1 MIIRV
6 INFVKMDKLLIKGGT
21 ILKGKVKI
29 SSAKNGTL
37 PILAAC
43 LLTDKQCVIKNVPLL
58 QDIKT
63 MVGLLSALGAEV
75 SFKDNTVTICTGDKL
90 SLEAP
95 YEIVSKMRASYYVLG
110 PLLARFH
117 KVNVYLPG
125 GCAIGPRPI
134 DLHIKGME
142 SLGAKL
148 VIEHGYIDASAKA
161 LIGSKIL
168 LAGSSGPSV
177 GATANVMMAAT
188 LAQGT
193 TTIISAALEPE
204 IVDLANFLN
213 AMGAKIEGA
222 GTSTIKIIG
231 VKELNGIE
239 WTPIPDRIEAG
250 TFACAAAITN
260 GQLEIENCIPDHF
273 ESVILAL
280 KNLGCEVK
288 KNGNSI
294 IVKAG
299 TPVKPFNITT
309 APHPGFPTD
318 LQAQFM
324 AVATIA
330 QGTSII
336 TENIFKSRFLHALEL
351 SRMGAQ
357 IKFNDNVAIVDG
369 VKRLTGAKVMASD
382 LRASAALVLAGLCAD
397 GETEIS
403 RIYHLDRGYEKIEE
417 KFTGLGASIRRVP
430 GKN

>member
-1 MIIRV
+1 
-6 INFVKMDKLLIKGGT
+6 MDKLIIKGGT
-21 ILKGKVKI
+21 TLKGKVKI
-29 SSAKNGTL
+29 SAAKNGTL

-43 LLTDKQCVIKNVPLL
+43 LLTEKKCVIKNVPVL

-63 MVGLLSALGAEV
+63 MLGLLSALGAEV
-75 SFKDNTVTICTGDKL
+75 SFTNNTVTIIAGNKL
-90 SLEAP
+90 TLEAP
-95 YEIVSKMRASYYVLG
+95 FEIVSKMRASYYVLG

-117 KVNVYLPG
+117 KARVYLPG

-142 SLGAKL
+142 NLGANL
-148 VIEHGYIDASAKA
+148 AIEHGYIDASAKI
-161 LIGSKIL
+161 LKGSKTL

-188 LAQGT
+188 LAQGQ

-213 AMGAKIEGA
+213 AMGAKIEDA
-222 GTSTIKIIG
+222 GTSTIKITG
-231 VKELNGIE
+231 VNELNGVE

-250 TFACAAAITN
+250 TFACAAAITQ
-260 GQLEIENCIPDHF
+260 GQIEIENCMPGHL
-273 ESVILAL
+273 EAVILAL
-280 KNLGCEVK
+280 KNMECDVVK
-288 KNGNSI
+288 KENG
-294 IVKAG
+294 IVVNAA
-299 TPVKPFNITT
+299 TNLKPLNITT

-324 AVATIA
+324 AVATVANGI
-330 QGTSII
+330 SII

-357 IKFNDNVAIVDG
+357 IKIDDNVAIIDG
-369 VKRLTGAKVMASD
+369 VKKLSGAKVMASD

-417 KFTGLGASIRRVP
+417 KLTGLGAAIKRV
-430 GKN
+430 K

>member
-1 MIIRV
+1 
-6 INFVKMDKLLIKGGT
+6 MDKLIIKGGST
-21 ILKGKVKI
+21 LKGKVKI
-29 SSAKNGTL
+29 SAAKNGTL

-43 LLTDKQCVIKNVPLL
+43 LLTDKQCVIKNVPAL

-63 MVGLLSALGAEV
+63 MLGLLSALGAEV
-75 SFKDNTVTICTGDKL
+75 SFKDNTVTICAGNKL

-117 KVNVYLPG
+117 KAKVYLPG

-142 SLGAKL
+142 SLGARL
-148 VIEHGYIDASAKA
+148 TIEHGYIDASAKI
-161 LIGSKIL
+161 LTGSEIL

-188 LAQGT
+188 LAQGS
-193 TTIISAALEPE
+193 TTIIRVALEPE

-213 AMGAKIEGA
+213 TMGAKITGA
-222 GTSTIKIIG
+222 GTSTIKITG
-231 VKELNGIE
+231 VEGLNGIE

-260 GQLEIENCIPDHF
+260 GQVEIENCTPNHL
-273 ESVILAL
+273 EAVILAL
-280 KNLGCEVK
+280 KNIGCEVTK
-288 KNGNSI
+288 QDNSI
-294 IVKAG
+294 TIKASSRLR
-299 TPVKPFNITT
+299 PFNITT

-324 AVATIA
+324 AVLTIA
-330 QGTSII
+330 DGTSII

-351 SRMGAQ
+351 NRMGAQ
-357 IKFNDNVAIVDG
+357 IKIDDNVAIING
-369 VKRLTGAKVMASD
+369 VKSLSGAKVMASD
-382 LRASAALVLAGLCAD
+382 LRASVALVIAGLCAE
-397 GETEIS
+397 GETEVS
-403 RIYHLDRGYEKIEE
+403 RIYHLDRGYERLEE
-417 KFTGLGASIRRVP
+417 KLKGLGATIKRV
-430 GKN
+430 KE

>member
-1 MIIRV
+1 
-6 INFVKMDKLLIKGGT
+6 MDKLIIKGGAS
-21 ILKGKVKI
+21 LRGKVKI
-29 SSAKNGTL
+29 SAAKNGTL

-43 LLTDKQCVIKNVPLL
+43 LLTDKQCVIKNVPAL

-63 MVGLLSALGAEV
+63 MLGLLSALGAEV
-75 SFKDNTVTICTGDKL
+75 SFENHNVTITAGNNL

-110 PLLARFH
+110 PLLARFR
-117 KVNVYLPG
+117 KAKVYLPG

-142 SLGAKL
+142 SLGANL
-148 VIEHGYIDASAKA
+148 VIEHGYIDANAKM
-161 LIGSKIL
+161 LYGSEIL

-213 AMGAKIEGA
+213 AMGAKITGA
-222 GTSTIKIIG
+222 GSPTIKITG
-231 VKELNGIE
+231 VKELNGTE

-250 TFACAAAITN
+250 TFACAAAITK
-260 GQLEIENCIPDHF
+260 GEIEIENCNPNHL
-273 ESVILAL
+273 ELVILAL
-280 KNLGCEVK
+280 KNMGCEIK
-288 KNGNSI
+288 KQDNSLLI
-294 IVKAG
+294 NANTDLKS
-299 TPVKPFNITT
+299 FNITT
-309 APHPGFPTD
+309 APYPGFPTD

-324 AVATIA
+324 AVATVA
-330 QGTSII
+330 NGTSVI
-336 TENIFKSRFLHALEL
+336 TENIFKSRFLHAMEL

-357 IKFNDNVAIVDG
+357 IKIDDNVAIVDG
-369 VKRLTGAKVMASD
+369 VKKLSGAKVMASD
-382 LRASAALVLAGLCAD
+382 LRASAALVLAGLCAE
-397 GETEIS
+397 GKTEVS
-403 RIYHLDRGYEKIEE
+403 RIYHLDRGYEKLEQ
-417 KFTGLGASIRRVP
+417 KLQRLGASIKRES